1 MQNIKLFLPLLF
13 LFLSSLIIAYFTIQK
28 FESYQANKLMLVN
41 HTQEVLK
48 QSSLLKNNLQQSEF
62 ALEGYLLTYG
72 EDYLNSFSLKSKEV
86 KKNFIK
92 LKDLTSNNES
102 QQENLEAID
111 LFLKFKNKHSRN
123 ILELVRKNSLD
134 SQQERMLI
142 EVGDAY
148 LERIENLM
156 NSFVEEENRL
166 LDMRTNELQTTSK
179 KTILFIKVGVS
190 VFLAIVFI
198 FLYRFKSQNML
209 LENSNKKI
217 KLAMQAKSD
226 FLASMSHE
234 IRTPMNAILGFVE
247 QLSKNEKDVEK
258 TKKFDVIKNSTKQ
271 LLNILNDIL
280 DFSKI
285 ESRKMDVELSTCKP
299 NEVINNAI
307 TIFSEIASK
316 KNITLQYVID
326 ENLSQCVL
334 ADKMRLQQVVF
345 NLLSNALKFTLEGG
359 EVKLISKYSNTNK
372 IYFSIED
379 TGIGISEANIEHI
392 FESFTQE
399 DTSTTRRF
407 GGTGLGLAISS
418 ALLKLMG
425 SELNVTS
432 ELGKGS
438 KFYFEL
444 PIQTCLEEIEN
455 IDLQDNIDSQITFN
469 AHALIVEDN
478 KTNQMLMSMVL
489 DEFEI
494 TYDIANDGV
503 EAIVE
508 FKNNTYDIIL
518 MDENMPNMNG
528 IEATKHI
535 RGIEK
540 KESTTA
546 TPIIAVTANALTGD
560 KEKFLSVGMDD
571 YISKPYTEEDV
582 LKILKKYL

>member
-1 MQNIKLFLPLLF
+1 MQNIKVFLPLLF